1 MSGSNVPWAV
11 RRRVIAA
18 VVLAAGLVLLAFGT
32 GPLGIGAVVF
42 GLALTF
48 GGGYE
53 LAMRGVQIRQLRRDR
68 R

>member
-1 MSGSNVPWAV
+1 MSGSHVPWAV
-11 RRRVIAA
+11 RRSVIAA
-18 VVLAAGLVLLAFGT
+18 VVLAAGLVLLGFGT

-53 LAMRGVQIRQLRRDR
+53 LAMRVAQIRQVQRDSR
-68 R
+68 